1 MGRRSRGGGRPANHV
16 RQLVG
21 KASEEAV
28 LKLREIAI
36 NEKDRYPGD
45 EQLAA
50 LRILAGLLPKM
61 SASE

>member
-1 MGRRSRGGGRPANHV
+1 M